1 MFDELI
7 WGQVPKWAMRTA
19 LIIVEQPGFKDV
31 LGLGEQDELVYVQTL
46 VSQPPSGGFLSPVAC
61 SGITRSAGG
70 TSQAHGG
77 IRLPVNDSLVAHV
90 TAQSWLW
97 LGC

>member
-1 MFDELI
+1 M
-7 WGQVPKWAMRTA
+7 
-19 LIIVEQPGFKDV
+19 

-46 VSQPPSGGFLSPVAC
+46 VSQPPSGRFLSPVAP
-61 SGITRSAGG
+61 GAITRSAGG

-77 IRLPVNDSLVAHV
+77 IRLPVNNSLVAHV
-90 TAQSWLW
+90 TVQSCLC